1 MDKKGK
7 SKNHKRV
14 VVISDLHC
22 GHRVG
27 LTPSSFQSKV
37 SGGSRQRVS
46 QKFYKVQVALWNAY
60 MDMIEKLGK
69 IDVLIVNGD
78 CIDGRGERSGST
90 ELLYVDRN
98 IQVAM
103 AAECINHVNAD
114 SVLMVRGTPYHTGYS
129 EEYEDLIAEKVN
141 ALKVEDH
148 AWYDINGV
156 IFDVKHN
163 VGSSTIPHGR
173 STAISKEAL
182 WNLIWAERNE
192 QPKADILIRSH
203 VHYMEGRFN
212 TDTFCLTTPALQGM
226 GSKFGAKM
234 CSGTVDFGLIW
245 FDVQEN
251 GKWDFDFETIR
262 IKEQKAK
269 ALKL

>member
-1 MDKKGK
+1 MTKKR
-7 SKNHKRV
+7 SFKRV

-27 LTPSSFQSKV
+27 LTPPEFQTKV
-37 SGGSRQRVS
+37 SGGSRQRIS
-46 QKFYKVQVALWNAY
+46 QKFYKVQVALWDAY
-60 MDMIEKLGK
+60 TDMIKGLGK
-69 IDVLIVNGD
+69 IDILIVNGD

-98 IQVAM
+98 IQVQM
-103 AAECINHVNAD
+103 AADCISYAK
-114 SVLMVRGTPYHTGYS
+114 SPKILMVRGTPYHTGYS
-129 EEYEDLIAEKVN
+129 EEYEDNIAEKVN
-141 ALKVEDH
+141 AAKIEDH
-148 AWYDINGV
+148 AWYDINGT
-156 IFDVKHN
+156 ILDVKHS

-173 STAISKEAL
+173 TTAISKEAL
-182 WNLIWAERNE
+182 WNLIWAERDE

-212 TDTFCLTTPALQGM
+212 TDVFCLTTPALQGM

-245 FDVQEN
+245 FDIQEN
-251 GKWDFDFETIR
+251 GKWDFDFKTVR